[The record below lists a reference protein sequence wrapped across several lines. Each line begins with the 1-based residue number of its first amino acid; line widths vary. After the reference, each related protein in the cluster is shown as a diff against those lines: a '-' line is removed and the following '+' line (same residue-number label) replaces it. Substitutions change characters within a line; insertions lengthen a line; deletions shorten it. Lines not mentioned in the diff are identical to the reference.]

1 MRGGASPGHPRTRSL
16 VAVGDIAQCPGN
28 AAITAALVDGLPGT
42 IAALGDTVYENGT
55 PEEYATCYEP
65 TWGRHK
71 ARTRPAVGN
80 HEYRTPGASGYFS
93 YFGAAAGEP
102 GKGYYS
108 YTLGAWHVVAL
119 NTNCAEI
126 GGCEPGSAQ
135 ERWLRADLA
144 AHPARCTVAYM
155 HHPAFS
161 SGNTHGGSPSV
172 RPLLRALQDEGVEL
186 ILSGHDH
193 DYERFAPQTVEG
205 AANPAGVRQF
215 VVGTGGASLRE
226 FAPQPAAQQR
236 GADRGRLRRAVPE
249 AARDRIRL
257 AVRAAARQFRGRC
270 GHRRLPLSAARWSGR
285 LHREHPPATRQ
296 PHLRRSPRHQGDSHM
311 PEAVIVDAVRT
322 PIGRA
327 FKGQLAGLRPDDTG
341 AFVVDSLLERNP
353 EVSPESVEELIA
365 GCGLPQ
371 GLQAFNI
378 GRIMVLLSERLPD
391 SVNGV
396 TVSRYCASSLE
407 SIREAANAIRAGEG
421 DTYIAA
427 GVEWVSR
434 YNERQEAAGV
444 ADQNEKLQGNNGQ
457 PNAYIAMGLTAENVA
472 DKWEVSRADMD
483 KYAQRSQELA
493 VASQE
498 SGFFDREIVPVTL
511 PDGTMVAK
519 DEGPRASSTLEK
531 LAELKPAFREDGKVT
546 AGNSCPLNDGAAAV
560 LLMSD
565 ARAKELGLTPRARIV
580 ASATAALEPEL
591 MGVAPIGAIKKVLD
605 RAGMKIDDVDVVELN
620 EAFAAQ
626 VIPIMSECD
635 IPLEKLNPHG
645 GAIALGHPFGM
656 TGARIMTT
664 LLNGLETDDKTIGLE
679 TMCVAGGQGHAMIV
693 ERLN

>member
-1 MRGGASPGHPRTRSL
+1 
-16 VAVGDIAQCPGN
+16 
-28 AAITAALVDGLPGT
+28 
-42 IAALGDTVYENGT
+42 
-55 PEEYATCYEP
+55 
-65 TWGRHK
+65 
-71 ARTRPAVGN
+71 
-80 HEYRTPGASGYFS
+80 
-93 YFGAAAGEP
+93 
-102 GKGYYS
+102 
-108 YTLGAWHVVAL
+108 
-119 NTNCAEI
+119 
-126 GGCEPGSAQ
+126 
-135 ERWLRADLA
+135 
-144 AHPARCTVAYM
+144 
-155 HHPAFS
+155 
-161 SGNTHGGSPSV
+161 
-172 RPLLRALQDEGVEL
+172 
-186 ILSGHDH
+186 
-193 DYERFAPQTVEG
+193 
-205 AANPAGVRQF
+205 
-215 VVGTGGASLRE
+215 
-226 FAPQPAAQQR
+226 
-236 GADRGRLRRAVPE
+236 
-249 AARDRIRL
+249 
-257 AVRAAARQFRGRC
+257 
-270 GHRRLPLSAARWSGR
+270 
-285 LHREHPPATRQ
+285 
-296 PHLRRSPRHQGDSHM
+296 M
-311 PEAVIVDAVRT
+311 PEAVIVDAIRT

-341 AFVVDSLLERNP
+341 AFVIDQLLERNP
-353 EVSPESVEELIA
+353 DVKPESVEEVLA

-371 GLQAFNI
+371 GVQAFNI

-391 SVNGV
+391 TVNGV

-407 SIREAANAIRAGEG
+407 AIRQAANAVRAGEG

-444 ADQNEKLQGNNGQ
+444 ADQNEKLQGKNGQ
-457 PNAYIAMGLTAENVA
+457 PDAYIAMGLTAENVA

-511 PDGTMVAK
+511 PDGTVVAK

-560 LLMSD
+560 LVMSD
-565 ARAKELGLTPRARIV
+565 AKAKELGLEPRARII
-580 ASATAALEPEL
+580 ASATSALEPEI
-591 MGVAPIGAIKKVLD
+591 MGVAPIGAIKKVLQ
-605 RAGMKIDDVDVVELN
+605 RAGMSIEDVDVVELN

-626 VIPIMSECD
+626 VIPIMSECN

-664 LLNGLETDDKTIGLE
+664 LLNDLESDDKTIGLE
-679 TMCVAGGQGHAMIV
+679 TMCVAGGQGQATIV

>member
-1 MRGGASPGHPRTRSL
+1 
-16 VAVGDIAQCPGN
+16 
-28 AAITAALVDGLPGT
+28 
-42 IAALGDTVYENGT
+42 
-55 PEEYATCYEP
+55 
-65 TWGRHK
+65 
-71 ARTRPAVGN
+71 
-80 HEYRTPGASGYFS
+80 
-93 YFGAAAGEP
+93 
-102 GKGYYS
+102 
-108 YTLGAWHVVAL
+108 
-119 NTNCAEI
+119 
-126 GGCEPGSAQ
+126 
-135 ERWLRADLA
+135 
-144 AHPARCTVAYM
+144 
-155 HHPAFS
+155 
-161 SGNTHGGSPSV
+161 
-172 RPLLRALQDEGVEL
+172 
-186 ILSGHDH
+186 
-193 DYERFAPQTVEG
+193 
-205 AANPAGVRQF
+205 
-215 VVGTGGASLRE
+215 
-226 FAPQPAAQQR
+226 
-236 GADRGRLRRAVPE
+236 
-249 AARDRIRL
+249 
-257 AVRAAARQFRGRC
+257 
-270 GHRRLPLSAARWSGR
+270 
-285 LHREHPPATRQ
+285 
-296 PHLRRSPRHQGDSHM
+296 M

-341 AFVVDSLLERNP
+341 AFVLDSLLERNP
-353 EVSPESVEELIA
+353 DVSPDSVEEVIA

-378 GRIMVLLSERLPD
+378 GRIMVLLSEKLPN

-407 SIREAANAIRAGEG
+407 AIREAANAVRAGEG
-421 DTYIAA
+421 DTYVAA

-457 PNAYIAMGLTAENVA
+457 PNAYIAMGVTAENVA
-472 DKWEVSRADMD
+472 DQWEVSRADMD
-483 KYAQRSQELA
+483 KFAQRSQELA

-511 PDGTMVAK
+511 PDGTVVGK

-531 LAELKPAFREDGKVT
+531 LSELKPAFREDGKVT

-560 LLMSD
+560 LIMSD
-565 ARAKELGLTPRARIV
+565 TRAKELGLTPRARIV
-580 ASATAALEPEL
+580 ASATAALEPEI

-605 RAGMKIDDVDVVELN
+605 RAGMTMDDVDVVELN

-664 LLNGLETDDKTIGLE
+664 LLNDLETDDKTIGIE
-679 TMCVAGGQGHAMIV
+679 TMCVAGGQGHAMVV